1 MAKRTRVPAYTRHK
15 SRGTAKVVI
24 HGKTHYL
31 PGKYGSD
38 ESKAEYDR
46 LIAEYLTKQD
56 RPETIN
62 VTINLLCVT
71 YLKFATTYYVKNG
84 SVTAEVGGIRGALR
98 PLVEL
103 YGGSPISEL
112 GPLRLK
118 NVREEM
124 IARGWFRKTINR
136 NIKRIVRM
144 LRWGVEEEWVPSHVL
159 HSCQEVRNL
168 QEGRCGDIP
177 EGEPILPVEL
187 DRVEAIE
194 PFVSRHV
201 WGMIQLQLAT
211 GMRPQEARLVRRCDI
226 DQSDAGSWEYIPA
239 SHKMEH
245 KNRHRKIFI
254 GPNGQAVLR
263 QFLKIDTKAYVFS
276 PLDAERE
283 LQDTRHV

>member
-124 IARGWFRKTINR
+124 IARGWF
-136 NIKRIVRM
+136 
-144 LRWGVEEEWVPSHVL
+144 PF
-159 HSCQEVRNL
+159 
-168 QEGRCGDIP
+168 GRAHT
-177 EGEPILPVEL
+177 L
-187 DRVEAIE
+187 
-194 PFVSRHV
+194 SY
-201 WGMIQLQLAT
+201 
-211 GMRPQEARLVRRCDI
+211 
-226 DQSDAGSWEYIPA
+226 AG
-239 SHKMEH
+239 
-245 KNRHRKIFI
+245 
-254 GPNGQAVLR
+254 
-263 QFLKIDTKAYVFS
+263 
-276 PLDAERE
+276 
-283 LQDTRHV
+283 